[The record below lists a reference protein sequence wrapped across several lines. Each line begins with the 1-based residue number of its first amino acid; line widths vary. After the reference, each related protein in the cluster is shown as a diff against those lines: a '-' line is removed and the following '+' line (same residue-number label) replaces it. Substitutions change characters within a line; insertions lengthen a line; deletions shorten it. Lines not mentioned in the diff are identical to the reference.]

1 MPGMYLNMPFDQEL
15 FIRAWQAAPDPVKTA
30 LLNSGVLAPDPVIT
44 EQLQRDGNL
53 FTIPFYNILTGDPV
67 NYDGATDI
75 TSSEVT
81 GGSQTGVA
89 FGRAKGF
96 TARNFVAELSG
107 SDPMGHIAASV
118 ARYWDKY
125 RQKLI
130 VDLLVGL
137 FGITGDAAWAKHT
150 VNLADGTTAAPH
162 LIGATTLGEA
172 ATDVLGDN
180 KDKFALAIMHSQV
193 AKQLEKLEVLD
204 FWKQTDPNGIERPM
218 RIGSANGFTVIV
230 DDSVPVKAATTGS
243 SATPAEYTT
252 FLLGEGVLRQ
262 GYGRLDI
269 PVEIARDPAKNG
281 GQDTL
286 YTRIREAIHPNGFVF
301 TAPKTGWTESPT
313 DAQLKDSANWKRA
326 FDAKAIPMAKI
337 VTQG

>member
-15 FIRAWQAAPDPVKTA
+15 FIRAWHEAPDPVKTA
-30 LLNSGVLAPDPVIT
+30 LLNSGVLAPDPLISN
-44 EQLQRDGNL
+44 QLSRDGNL
-53 FTIPFYNILTGDPV
+53 FTIPFYNILEGDPV

-75 TSSEVT
+75 TSTETS

-89 FGRAKGF
+89 YGRAKGF

-118 ARYWDKY
+118 GRYWDKY

-130 VDLLVGL
+130 VDLLVGV

-162 LIGATTLGEA
+162 LIEATTLGEA

-180 KDKFALAIMHSQV
+180 KEKFALAIMHSQV
-193 AKQLEKLEVLD
+193 AKQLEKLEVLE
-204 FWKQTDPNGIERPM
+204 FWKQTDANGIERPM

-230 DDSVPVKAATTGS
+230 DDSVPVKAATTGE
-243 SATPAEYTT
+243 TGKPAEYTT

-262 GYGRLDI
+262 GDGRLDI
-269 PVEIARDPAKNG
+269 PVEIARDAAKNG

-286 YTRIREAIHPNGFVF
+286 YTRIREAIHPNGFSFIV
-301 TAPKTGWTESPT
+301 PSSGWTESPT
-313 DAQLKDSANWKRA
+313 DAQLTAKANWKRQ
-326 FDAKAIPMAKI
+326 FDAKAIPMAQI
-337 VTQG
+337 ITQG

>member
-1 MPGMYLNMPFDQEL
+1 MPGMYLNMPFDPEL
-15 FIRAWQAAPDPVKTA
+15 FIRAWHAAPDPVKTA
-30 LLNSGVLAPDPVIT
+30 LLTSGVLAPDPVIT
-44 EQLQRDGNL
+44 DQLQRDGNL
-53 FTIPFYNILTGDPV
+53 FTIPFYNMLTGDPV

-75 TSSEVT
+75 TSTEVS
-81 GGSQTGVA
+81 GGSQTGIA

-118 ARYWDKY
+118 GRYWDKY
-125 RQKLI
+125 RQGLI
-130 VDLLVGL
+130 IDLLVGL

-150 VNLADGTTAAPH
+150 VSLTDGTAAAPH
-162 LIGATTLGEA
+162 LIEATTLGEA

-180 KDKFALAIMHSQV
+180 KDKFSLAIMHSQV
-193 AKQLEKLEVLD
+193 AKQLEKLEVLE

-218 RIGSANGFTVIV
+218 KIASANGFTVIV

-252 FLLGEGVLRQ
+252 FLLGDGVLRQ

-269 PVEIARDPAKNG
+269 PVEIARDAAKNG

-301 TAPKTGWTESPT
+301 TPPTTGWTESPT
-313 DAQLKDSANWKRA
+313 DAQLTAKANWKRA
-326 FDAKAIPMAKI
+326 FDAKAIPMAQI
-337 VTQG
+337 ITQG